1 MKKILIATLGAGLLL
16 GSCTKDFEEINKN
29 PNVPEDYLTYALF
42 NGSNQALMNNVR
54 GYDNMKQMRVWM
66 QYAAQPI
73 YTKESRYLLDP
84 NGPST
89 IYFQGYKRAMD
100 YKTIIDLNTDPK
112 TKELVAAYGKNVN
125 QIAAARIMMTYC
137 FSLLVQSFGDVPYY
151 SALDPDNPKFQ
162 ALQTDTYVTP
172 VFAPQKDIYL
182 DILKELDQAISEMD
196 TSVSYVFKDGD
207 FIFGTPAKMKK
218 FANSLRLR
226 IANHLKGANA
236 TVLGAELKQKVTDI
250 INHYTTVGTETEL
263 LGEGERVGLSFEDN
277 YTYPAPIYYDYY
289 VGNRVDYL
297 PSSNFVKLLAGNNKK
312 ANDRGLNFGSVDPR
326 MEKYFAPKGM
336 GKWDVYYGYTLD
348 QSNPIDTTS
357 YVGMPYGMQEGATT
371 DQYNGGDRVSLFSKE
386 ILSATVTEV
395 LMDYSEVC
403 FILSELRGWDNAL
416 YRKGV
421 EASLD
426 RWDITGTRKSNFMA
440 ALPAANEENVLTQ
453 KYISLYMDPDEAW
466 VEYRR
471 TGYPKTLIQVGERV
485 RGNYPEGNPLVYEF
499 KKEPSAKDV
508 SGIPDR
514 LNYPDT
520 YTGLNL
526 NYIEALKNMGNPNDA
541 RSHKLIFATR
551 Q

>member
-1 MKKILIATLGAGLLL
+1 MKKILIAALGAGLLL

-29 PNVPEDYLTYALF
+29 PNVPEEYLTYALF
-42 NGSNQALMNNVR
+42 NGSNQSLLTSLR
-54 GYDNMKQMRVWM
+54 GYDNMRQMRVWM

-84 NGPST
+84 NGSST
-89 IYFQGYKRAMD
+89 VYFQGYKRAME

-112 TKELVAAYGKNVN
+112 TKELVAVYGKNEN
-125 QIAAARIMMTYC
+125 QIAAARIMMAYC
-137 FSLLVQSFGDVPYY
+137 FSILVQSFGDVPYY
-151 SALDPDNPKFQ
+151 SALDKDNPKFQ

-172 VFAPQKDIYL
+172 VFASQKDIYL
-182 DILKELDQAISEMD
+182 DILKELEQAVSEMD
-196 TSVSYVFKDGD
+196 TSASSVFKEGD
-207 FIFGTPAKMKK
+207 FLFGTPAKMKR

-226 IANHLKGANA
+226 IANHLKGVQP
-236 TVLGAELKQKVTDI
+236 TVLGTELNQKVTEI
-250 INHYTTVGTETEL
+250 INHYTAAGNDSEL
-263 LGEGERVGLSFEDN
+263 LAAGERVGLSFEDN

-297 PSSNFVKLLAGNNKK
+297 PSSNFVKLLTGNNKK
-312 ANDRGLNFGSVDPR
+312 ANDRGLNFGVDPR
-326 MEKYFAPKGM
+326 IEKYFAPMGL
-336 GKWDVYYGYTLD
+336 GKWDVYNGYELD
-348 QSNPIDTTS
+348 QSTPIDTTK
-357 YVGMPYGMQEGATT
+357 YVGMPYGMQEGATA
-371 DQYNGGDRVSLFSKE
+371 DQYKGGDGVSLFSKE
-386 ILSATVTEV
+386 VLAATATEV

-426 RWDITGTRKSNFMA
+426 RWGVTGTRKSDFMA
-440 ALPAANEENVLTQ
+440 SLPAANEENVLTQ

-466 VEYRR
+466 AEYRR

-485 RGNYPEGNPLVYEF
+485 RANYPTTSPLVYEF

-508 SGIPDR
+508 NGIPDR

-541 RSHKLIFATR
+541 RSQKLIFATR
-551 Q
+551 P

>member
-1 MKKILIATLGAGLLL
+1 MKKILIAALGAGLLL

-54 GYDNMKQMRVWM
+54 RYDNMKQMRVWM

-84 NGPST
+84 NGPSS
-89 IYFQGYKRAMD
+89 IYYEAYKRAMD

-172 VFAPQKDIYL
+172 VFASQKDIYL
-182 DILKELDQAISEMD
+182 DILKELDQAVSEID
-196 TSVSYVFKDGD
+196 TSTSTVFTEGD
-207 FIFGTPAKMKK
+207 LLFGTPAKMKK

-226 IANHLKGANA
+226 IANHLKGASA
-236 TVLGAELKQKVTDI
+236 TVLGTDLKQRVTDI
-250 INHYTTVGTETEL
+250 INHYTAGNDSEL
-263 LGEGERVGLSFEDN
+263 LEEGERVEIPFEDN
-277 YTYPAPIYYDYY
+277 YTYPNPIYYDYY
-289 VGNRVDYL
+289 VGNRVDYV
-297 PSSNFVKLLAGNNKK
+297 PSSNFVKLLTGNNKK
-312 ANDRGLNFGSVDPR
+312 ANDRGLGFPVDPR
-326 MEKYFAPKGM
+326 MEKYFAPVGL
-336 GKWDVYYGYTLD
+336 GKWDVYNGYTLN
-348 QSNPIDTTS
+348 QTAPIDTTK
-357 YVGMPYGMQEGATT
+357 YVGMPYGMQEGLTS
-371 DQYNGGDRVSLFSKE
+371 DQYKGGEGVSLFSKE
-386 ILSATVTEV
+386 ILTATASEV
-395 LMDYSEVC
+395 FMDYSEIC
-403 FILSELRGWDNAL
+403 FILSEIRGWDNTL

-426 RWDITGTRKSNFMA
+426 RWGVTGTRKSDFMT

-485 RGNYPEGNPLVYEF
+485 RAIYPEGNPLVYEF